1 MGALFKRDIC
11 IGTSRPESPHATENP
26 WKIDAKST
34 DHSGSSRRS
43 SNASANPPEVM
54 VTKVDKQPKKS
65 TGSEAEGKRT
75 VEEVM
80 NLLPVRIKIPMC
92 VPFSEILKYLMPIG
106 QCALKKQLMIFLHT

>member
-1 MGALFKRDIC
+1 MGILSKRDIR

-54 VTKVDKQPKKS
+54 VTKVEKPKKS
-65 TGSEAEGKRT
+65 IGESDQKMSMEQ
-75 VEEVM
+75 VM
-80 NLLPVRIKIPMC
+80 NLLPVRILKLLNIIYFPEIFKI
-92 VPFSEILKYLMPIG
+92 
-106 QCALKKQLMIFLHT
+106 

>member
-1 MGALFKRDIC
+1 MGALSKRDIR

-80 NLLPVRIKIPMC
+80 NLLPVRIKIPIC
-92 VPFSEILKYLMPIG
+92 TFLYDTFSEILKYLMPIG
-106 QCALKKQLMIFLHT
+106 QCALKK